1 MTETYV
7 QMFLALA
14 GVIGVI
20 LVVSLFLKKRQAV
33 TGLMNIVAYQSLGQ
47 RKAIAAMKIGRE
59 ILLLGITHNDIKL
72 LKTFNENDI
81 EMDSVLDISN
91 KIKKLKGFKERLNES
106 E

>member
-1 MTETYV
+1 
-7 QMFLALA
+7 MFLALA
-14 GVIGVI
+14 GVIGII
-20 LVVSLFLKKRQAV
+20 LVVAIFLRKRQAV
-33 TGLMNIVAYQSLGQ
+33 TGLMNIVAYQSFGQ

-72 LKTFNENDI
+72 LKTFKEGDI